1 MLSGMCA
8 HKGPVCTVCALRGV
22 CTQRCR
28 VLCVPSGDVHTR
40 VQCVLCVP
48 SGGVHTV
55 MQGIVC
61 DLRGCV
67 VCTGCALGSMCT
79 QGNAVLCWP
88 QRAVHTGVYETVCA
102 LRGCGQGCRVWK
114 RRHSSS
120 RILLRRGNEEVSFL

>member
-1 MLSGMCA
+1 M
-8 HKGPVCTVCALRGV
+8 HTGV
-22 CTQRCR
+22 QC
-28 VLCVPSGDVHTR
+28 VWCVPSEGCAHRGAGYCVCPQGMCTQGYNVYFVCPQGCVHT
-40 VQCVLCVP
+40 
-48 SGGVHTV
+48 G
-55 MQGIVC
+55 MQGNVC

-79 QGNAVLCWP
+79 QRNAVLCWP
-88 QRAVHTGVYETVCA
+88 QRAVHAGVYETVCT